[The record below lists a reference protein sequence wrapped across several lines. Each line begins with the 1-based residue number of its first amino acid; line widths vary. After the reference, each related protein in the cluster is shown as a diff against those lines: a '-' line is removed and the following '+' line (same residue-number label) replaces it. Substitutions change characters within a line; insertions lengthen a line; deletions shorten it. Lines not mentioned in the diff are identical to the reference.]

1 MLPIIII
8 IGETVGCLYRAK
20 YSRLYITYQHT
31 VEYEMVKTEYIVF
44 LITAALIVNT
54 YYDGQ
59 PLKMFQTNQKWIKMA
74 TFGFIGLSLFL
85 FLRRNPD
92 NSRQLLFHANDI
104 IKYMPISKGT
114 ADMITPFFDM
124 TGWVPPPNDGGLMA
138 GSMGTRMAQPSL
150 GGGTPGARMAQPS
163 LGGGTPGATPA
174 ERRLLNSGK
183 GSSKRSVSETKKKY
197 VAAQQG
203 WKCGDCQR
211 QLPAWFEV
219 DHVIALE
226 HGGSNHVDNL
236 VALCRDCHGK
246 KTAMSFL

>member
-1 MLPIIII
+1 
-8 IGETVGCLYRAK
+8 
-20 YSRLYITYQHT
+20 
-31 VEYEMVKTEYIVF
+31 MVKAEYIVF
-44 LITAALIVNT
+44 IVAAFLIVNT
-54 YYDGQ
+54 YYDGR
-59 PLKMFQTNQKWIKMA
+59 LTKMFQSNQKWMKMA
-74 TFGFIGLSLFL
+74 MFAFAGLSLFL
-85 FLRRNPD
+85 FLRRNPE
-92 NSRQLLFHANDI
+92 NSRQLMFHANDI

-124 TGWVPPPNDGGLMA
+124 TGVSPPNDDGQTSGASGGA
-138 GSMGTRMAQPSL
+138 IGGSAIGGASSGSAIGRAMSSAMGTTPSL
-150 GGGTPGARMAQPS
+150 GGGTPGAS
-163 LGGGTPGATPA
+163 
-174 ERRLLNSGK
+174 ERRILNSGK
-183 GSSKRSVSETKKKY
+183 NSSKRSVSETKKKY

>member
-1 MLPIIII
+1 
-8 IGETVGCLYRAK
+8 
-20 YSRLYITYQHT
+20 
-31 VEYEMVKTEYIVF
+31 MVKAEYIVF
-44 LITAALIVNT
+44 IVAAFLIVNT
-54 YYDGQ
+54 YYDGH
-59 PLKMFQTNQKWIKMA
+59 LMKMFQSNQKWMKMA
-74 TFGFIGLSLFL
+74 MFAFAGLSLFL
-85 FLRRNPD
+85 FLRRNPE
-92 NSRQLLFHANDI
+92 NSRQLMYHANDI

-124 TGWVPPPNDGGLMA
+124 TRVSPPNDDGAMGGA
-138 GSMGTRMAQPSL
+138 SGGAMGGASGGAMSSAMGAPSSH
-150 GGGTPGARMAQPS
+150 GGG
-163 LGGGTPGATPA
+163 GGGGGGSPA
-174 ERRLLNSGK
+174 ERRILNSGK
-183 GSSKRSVSETKKKY
+183 NSSKRSVSETKKKY